1 MENVKNNTDVI
12 VIGGGP
18 AGIAAAITVARAGQ
32 EVILSERGTFSGSQ
46 NMFGGAIYTQ
56 PTKEVF
62 PDFEKEAPLE
72 RRITSHKYLLR
83 NNGKEL
89 AIEYFDDDENKAY
102 SVIRGKFDRYMQKQA
117 EKEGVIFVNE
127 TVVEDLI
134 FEGSKVVGVKTELE
148 QYYSNIVILA
158 DGVNSLLAKKAGLR
172 KDFEPKDVALSVK
185 EVIKLDEQRINE
197 RFNISSEDGVACEL
211 FGEPMVGMFGVGFLY
226 TNRES
231 VTVGVG
237 ISLEDLAELRL
248 KPYEVLDTVKQ
259 HPKFRNLLEGGE
271 LLEYSAHLIPEGGYK
286 KIPKLYADGVMV
298 VGDAAMLVNS
308 VHFEGT
314 NLALISGKFAGE
326 TAVEAL
332 QKGDYSKK
340 MLSLYMKKLNNSFI
354 IKDLFA
360 YKDVISLID
369 KNKKSFLD
377 YYLKKILQ
385 FFKIFTS
392 VDSIPKRK
400 LYQAYI
406 KSFFTDR
413 CPCKLIKEIFTI
425 IKMVLGVIC
434 GK

>member
-1 MENVKNNTDVI
+1 M
-12 VIGGGP
+12 
-18 AGIAAAITVARAGQ
+18 
-32 EVILSERGTFSGSQ
+32 
-46 NMFGGAIYTQ
+46 
-56 PTKEVF
+56 
-62 PDFEKEAPLE
+62 
-72 RRITSHKYLLR
+72 
-83 NNGKEL
+83 
-89 AIEYFDDDENKAY
+89 
-102 SVIRGKFDRYMQKQA
+102 
-117 EKEGVIFVNE
+117 
-127 TVVEDLI
+127 
-134 FEGSKVVGVKTELE
+134 
-148 QYYSNIVILA
+148 
-158 DGVNSLLAKKAGLR
+158 
-172 KDFEPKDVALSVK
+172 
-185 EVIKLDEQRINE
+185 
-197 RFNISSEDGVACEL
+197 
-211 FGEPMVGMFGVGFLY
+211 
-226 TNRES
+226 
-231 VTVGVG
+231 
-237 ISLEDLAELRL
+237 
-248 KPYEVLDTVKQ
+248 
-259 HPKFRNLLEGGE
+259 
-271 LLEYSAHLIPEGGYK
+271 
-286 KIPKLYADGVMV
+286 